1 MAQEIAIVTYGNGD
15 ILREIFNVVAAWMLI
30 FKTLIH

>member
-15 ILREIFNVVAAWMLI
+15 ILQEVFNAIESVREI
-30 FKTLIH
+30 